1 MRKILD
7 GLAKFQNEVHKKNRN
22 LFAKLASSQNPH
34 AMLIA
39 CADSRVVPEFLTQS
53 RPGDLFVSRN
63 AGNIVPPTGRYVG
76 GITAGV
82 EYAVE
87 ILHVKDIVICGHSD
101 CGAMKGVLAPE
112 KVAHLKFV
120 SSWLQYAREAVDAV
134 RRESPKLKGKALLD
148 AVIERNVVV
157 QLEHL
162 SLHPCVKDRLRSGKL
177 RIHGWVY
184 DIAAGRVR
192 IYDPWCREFV
202 PFEKEQMLGAEA

>member
-7 GLAKFQNEVHKKNRN
+7 GLTKFHNEVSQKNRR
-22 LFAKLASSQNPH
+22 LFAKLASGQNPH

-39 CADSRVVPEFLTQS
+39 CADSRVVPEFVTQS
-53 RPGDLFVSRN
+53 QPGDLFVSRN

-76 GITAGV
+76 GVTAGV

-87 ILHVKDIVICGHSD
+87 VLRVSDIVICGHSD

-120 SSWLQYAREAVDAV
+120 SAWLQYASEAAGAV
-134 RRESPKLKGKALLD
+134 RRVSPKLKGKALLD
-148 AVIERNVVV
+148 AVVERNVVL

-162 SLHPCVKDRLRSGKL
+162 STHPCVKDRLRSGKI

-184 DIAAGRVR
+184 EIRTGQVR
-192 IYDPWCREFV
+192 IYDPWLREFQ
-202 PFEKEQMLGAEA
+202 PFAKE